1 MSTSETAVT
10 TATLQSTTATLQS
23 VPAALQSTPATL
35 QSVPAAQE
43 IALPVLALMAV
54 LAYLIGS
61 VSFAVWVSRWM
72 GLPDPHTYGSG
83 NPGATNVLRTGS
95 RNAAFLTLLGDAGKG
110 FAAVALATFS
120 HGMHQQGSTGLA
132 VVALAVFLGHLYPVF
147 HRFQGGKGVAT
158 AAGVL
163 LALNSLLGFAT
174 LATWVVAALVF
185 RYSSLAA
192 LAAAFL
198 APAYALALVGSPGTV
213 FSVALMST
221 LLVMRHTN
229 NIRKLLRGEESRIG
243 GRSKPAASAKGG

>member
-1 MSTSETAVT
+1 MSTGETEATTAV
-10 TATLQSTTATLQS
+10 LQSL
-23 VPAALQSTPATL
+23 PATL
-35 QSVPAAQE
+35 QT
-43 IALPVLALMAV
+43 LPVTLQSLPAGQESTLPLLALMAA

-95 RNAAFLTLLGDAGKG
+95 RKAAFFTLLGDAGKG
-110 FAAVALATFS
+110 VAAVALATFTQ
-120 HGMHQQGSTGLA
+120 GIHQQGSAGLA
-132 VVALAVFLGHLYPVF
+132 VVALAVLLGHLYPVF
-147 HRFQGGKGVAT
+147 HRFRGGKGVAT

-163 LALNSLLGFAT
+163 VALDTLLGCAT
-174 LATWVVAALVF
+174 IATWIVTALVF

-198 APAYALALVGSPGTV
+198 APAYALVFVVSPGTV
-213 FSVALMST
+213 LSVALMST
-221 LLVMRHTN
+221 LLVLRHTT

-243 GRSKPAASAKGG
+243 GRSKPAEST

>member
-1 MSTSETAVT
+1 MAQQNI
-10 TATLQSTTATLQS
+10 AAMLQGFPPMLQSVSATLQS
-23 VPAALQSTPATL
+23 VPATL
-35 QSVPAAQE
+35 QSLPTGPE
-43 IALPVLALMAV
+43 SALPWLALMAA
-54 LAYLIGS
+54 LAYLTGS

-95 RNAAFLTLLGDAGKG
+95 RKAAFLTLLGDAGKG
-110 FAAVALATFS
+110 VAAVALAIFTQ
-120 HGMHQQGSTGLA
+120 GIHQQGSAGLA

-163 LALNSLLGFAT
+163 VALDTLLGCAT
-174 LATWVVAALVF
+174 IATWIVTALVF

-198 APAYALALVGSPGTV
+198 APAYALFLVGSPATV
-213 FSVALMST
+213 LSVALMST
-221 LLVMRHTN
+221 LLVLRHIT

-243 GRSKPAASAKGG
+243 GRSKPAASA